1 MRTKRRNSRKGGGCT
16 TTYSTNDY
24 ESADDLMQE
33 IWSDFKRSSIWDEYQ
48 KDGYAKI
55 PTYEKVLEF
64 VQGHCQRN
72 HADHKPDMFDSDYK
86 EFKINS
92 IAKIIHANT
101 SKLSKQFEPKILP
114 KVYPEDILKGDNV
127 ATLGGRR
134 KRKKSKK
141 IKSKK

>member
-1 MRTKRRNSRKGGGCT
+1 MRTRKTRKSRKGGGCT

-24 ESADDLMQE
+24 DSARDLMQD
-33 IWSDFKRSSIWDEYQ
+33 IWSEYRSSSIWDEYQ
-48 KDGYAKI
+48 KNGYAKI

-72 HADHKPDMFDSDYK
+72 HDDHKPDMFDSDYK
-86 EFKINS
+86 EFKMNI
-92 IAKIIHANT
+92 IAKIIHANAVRG
-101 SKLSKQFEPKILP
+101 LSNQFDPKILP
-114 KVYPEDILKGDNV
+114 KVYPEDILKGDHV

-141 IKSKK
+141 VK